1 MTGYLIVELDYDDPS
16 WVESYTRDVPTMLK
30 AYGGRY
36 LVCTTRA
43 ELLEGDRPPSFITA
57 IFEFPT
63 LADDRALLRTAA
75 YRPYADS
82 CRARG
87 TTQMLGPAGRYAC
100 RAHGWRYSAACSFV
114 SKNV

>member
-36 LVCTTRA
+36 LVRTTRA

-57 IFEFPT
+57 LLEFPQM
-63 LADDRALLRTAA
+63 ADDRAFLGSDA
-75 YRPYADS
+75 YRTYADYR
-82 CRARG
+82 RAWG
-87 TTQMLGPAGRYAC
+87 TTRSSDTRTVGTEGC
-100 RAHGWRYSAACSFV
+100 SA
-114 SKNV
+114 